1 MVGSMGRRLEAM
13 LCAAALVAL
22 LAPGAAI
29 AAFPGANGKIA
40 FPTDPPPTGG
50 PSGIAAV
57 APDGQDFA
65 QLTPVPASG
74 NDYDPSYSADGE
86 RIAFSRVPQPAN
98 SGQIWTMN
106 ADGSD
111 QVQLTDGTPTAADS
125 NPEFSPDGSWIVFA
139 RYNGVNN
146 TQIWRMRADGSEQ
159 TQLTFGPD
167 SRGPSFSPDGSTIV
181 FERGT
186 PSGARIWV
194 MNADGSGTP
203 QQLSTG
209 PMGVIDSDPSYSPDG
224 QRIVFWR
231 FGGGAADILTMNA
244 DGSNPGPVVATS
256 AFEVEPEFSPD
267 GTKIAY
273 VRGSGDLYLADPDGA
288 NQTQV
293 PEIRVYPESSI
304 GWQPLNPP
312 ACQVTG
318 EPKQRS
324 FKQIEVTVTCSNED
338 ATATLFGVG
347 EAKKVPKGATASK
360 KKRFDIPPVSAQVP
374 AGAPTLV
381 SLQIPKKGR
390 KALKRAARAGKK
402 GKAAVTATL
411 TDGLGQT
418 SQATLNVTFKKKKRR

>member
-1 MVGSMGRRLEAM
+1 MIGTRLR
-13 LCAAALVAL
+13 AAVSGAVVAL
-22 LAPGAAI
+22 AFAGAGSAS

-65 QLTPVPASG
+65 ELTPVPATG

-86 RIAFSRVPQPAN
+86 KITFTRVPQPAN

-106 ADGSD
+106 ADGSG
-111 QVQLTDGTPTAADS
+111 QIQLTDGTPTARDS
-125 NPEFSPDGSWIVFA
+125 NAEFSPDGGWVVFA
-139 RYNGVNN
+139 RYNGVAS
-146 TQIWRMRADGSEQ
+146 TQVWLMRADGSGQ

-186 PSGARIWV
+186 PSGSRIWT

-203 QQLSTG
+203 QQLTTG
-209 PMGVIDSDPSYSPDG
+209 PSTVSDSDPSYSPDG
-224 QRIVFWR
+224 QRIIFSR
-231 FGGGAADILTMNA
+231 FGSGAAADILTMNA
-244 DGSNPGPVVATS
+244 DGSNVQPGVATP

-273 VRGSGDLYLADPDGA
+273 VRGSSDLYLADPDGA

-312 ACQVTG
+312 SCSLTG
-318 EPKQRS
+318 EAKQKS
-324 FKQIEVTVTCSNED
+324 FKRIDVTVTCTNEN
-338 ATATLFGVG
+338 ATATLSGVG
-347 EAKKVPKGATASK
+347 EAKKVPKGADASK
-360 KKRFDIPPVSAQVP
+360 KKTFEIPAISAQVG
-374 AGAPTLV
+374 AGAPTPI
-381 SLQIPKKGR
+381 SLPIPKKGR
-390 KALKRAARAGKK
+390 KALKRAAKAGKK
-402 GKAAVTATL
+402 GTATVTAVL
-411 TDGLGQT
+411 TVDLGET
-418 SQATLNVTFKKKKRR
+418 SQATLAVTFKKKKKK